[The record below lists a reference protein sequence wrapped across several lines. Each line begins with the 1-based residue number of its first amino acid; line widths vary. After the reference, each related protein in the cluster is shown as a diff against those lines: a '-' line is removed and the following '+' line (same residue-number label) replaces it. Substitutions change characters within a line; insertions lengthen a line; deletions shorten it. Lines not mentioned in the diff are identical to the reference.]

1 MPRFYRSAARRGS
14 LTGSTVAAAA
24 IPYPQGMS
32 KMLLSRLAR
41 LAALPL
47 LLVLACTPTLAQ
59 TLVVAADS
67 SLGDAMKVVARDFEA
82 AHKGVAVTL
91 RLGASGVLLE
101 QVARGTPT
109 DVLAAADAETTA
121 LGVQRRLLVAD
132 LRSSFASNS
141 LVLIVPAALNLPV
154 QRLADLGRPEVV
166 RVAMG
171 RHASEPAGRYAREA
185 INAQRLWPAVQRKS
199 VLVDDVREVL
209 ALVAAADVEAGFVYS
224 TDVAAAAPG
233 RVRVVETLPTT
244 TPIRY
249 PANVVAGSKQPELAR
264 DFITYLRSEP
274 ARAVFKR
281 FGFGL
286 P

>member
-1 MPRFYRSAARRGS
+1 M
-14 LTGSTVAAAA
+14 LKT
-24 IPYPQGMS
+24 
-32 KMLLSRLAR
+32 LLSRLAR
-41 LAALPL
+41 LAAIPL
-47 LLVLACTPTLAQ
+47 LLAAASTTTMAQ

-67 SLGDAMKVVARDFEA
+67 SLGDAMKVVARDFETA
-82 AHKGVAVTL
+82 RKGVTVTL
-91 RLGASGVLLE
+91 RLGASGGLLE
-101 QVARGTPT
+101 QIARGTAT
-109 DVLAAADAETTA
+109 DVLAAADAETVA

-141 LVLIVPAALNLPV
+141 LVLIVPASLSLPV
-154 QRLADLGRPEVV
+154 QRLADLARPEVV

-185 INAQRLWPAVQRKS
+185 INAQRLWPAVQRKA

-209 ALVAAADVEAGFVYS
+209 ELVAAADVEAGFVYA
-224 TDVAAAAPG
+224 TDVAGAAA

>member
-1 MPRFYRSAARRGS
+1 
-14 LTGSTVAAAA
+14 
-24 IPYPQGMS
+24 MS
-32 KMLLSRLAR
+32 KTLLSRFAR

-47 LLVLACTPTLAQ
+47 LLLAAGASAAAQ

-82 AHKGVAVTL
+82 TRKGVAVTL
-91 RLGASGVLLE
+91 RPGASGVLLE
-101 QVARGTPT
+101 QIARGTAT
-109 DVLAAADAETTA
+109 DVLAAADAETVA

-141 LVLIVPAALNLPV
+141 LVLVVPATLNLPV
-154 QRLADLGRPEVV
+154 QRLDDLARPEVV

-185 INAQRLWPAVQRKS
+185 INAQRLWPAVQRKA

-209 ALVAAADVEAGFVYS
+209 ALVAAADVEAGFVYA
-224 TDVAAAAPG
+224 TDVAAAPPG

-249 PANVVAGSKQPELAR
+249 PAHVVAGSKQPELAR
-264 DFITYLRSEP
+264 DFIAYLRSEP
-274 ARAVFKR
+274 ARAVFKK

>member
-1 MPRFYRSAARRGS
+1 MPASAAPASAMPYASGMLKTLFSGFARR
-14 LTGSTVAAAA
+14 AAMAL
-24 IPYPQGMS
+24 M
-32 KMLLSRLAR
+32 
-41 LAALPL
+41 LAA
-47 LLVLACTPTLAQ
+47 VGGAALAQ
-59 TLVVAADS
+59 QLVVAVDS

-82 AHKGVAVTL
+82 AHKGVGVTL
-91 RLGASGVLLE
+91 RLGASGALLE
-101 QVARGTPT
+101 QVARGTST
-109 DVLAAADAETTA
+109 DVLAAADIETVA

-154 QRLADLGRPEVV
+154 QRLVDLARPEVV

-185 INAQRLWPAVQRKS
+185 INAQRLWPVVQRKA

-209 ALVAAADVEAGFVYS
+209 KLVAAAEVEAGFVYT

-264 DFITYLRSEP
+264 DFITYLRSEA
-274 ARAVFKR
+274 ARAVLQR

>member
-1 MPRFYRSAARRGS
+1 MN
-14 LTGSTVAAAA
+14 T
-24 IPYPQGMS
+24 
-32 KMLLSRLAR
+32 LLRLAR
-41 LAALPL
+41 LVALAL
-47 LLVLACTPTLAQ
+47 LLATAGHAALAQ

-67 SLGDAMKVVARDFEA
+67 SLGDAMKVVAGDFEA
-82 AHKGVAVTL
+82 SRKGVGVTL
-91 RLGASGVLLE
+91 RLGASGALLE
-101 QVARGTPT
+101 QIARGTPT
-109 DVLAAADAETTA
+109 DVLAAADAETVA

-141 LVLIVPAALNLPV
+141 LVLVVPASLNLPV
-154 QRLADLGRPEVV
+154 QRLDDLARPEVV

-185 INAQRLWPAVQRKS
+185 INAQRLWPAVQRKA

-249 PANVVAGSKQPELAR
+249 PANVVAGSQQAELAR
-264 DFITYLRSEP
+264 EFITYLRSEA